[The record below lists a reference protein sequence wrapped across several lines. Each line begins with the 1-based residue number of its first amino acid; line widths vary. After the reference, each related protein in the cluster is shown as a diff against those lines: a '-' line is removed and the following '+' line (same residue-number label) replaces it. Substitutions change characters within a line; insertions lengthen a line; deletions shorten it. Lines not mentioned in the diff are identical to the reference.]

1 MEDVCLVEEA
11 HVAAPVLGADLVQPH
26 RAGPGARGG
35 DGHVMLALTV
45 EWVSLVMS
53 TDLSE
58 NARDSFTNKGH
69 GRALSTSQADQC
81 SYISF

>member
-35 DGHVMLALTV
+35 DGHVLLTLTV

-58 NARDSFTNKGH
+58 NARDSFTNKGE
-69 GRALSTSQADQC
+69 G
-81 SYISF
+81 